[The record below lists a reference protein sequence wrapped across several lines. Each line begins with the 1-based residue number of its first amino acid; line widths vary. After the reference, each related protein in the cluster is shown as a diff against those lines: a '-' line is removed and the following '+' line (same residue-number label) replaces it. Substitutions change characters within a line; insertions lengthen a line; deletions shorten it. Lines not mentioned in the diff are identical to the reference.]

1 MYEHFGRHSRRLLQ
15 TIAVACLLQPAV
27 KADLFAIDSALD
39 QLYKVNTTD
48 ATVTLVGSTSPI
60 GTPAA
65 LAFDGSNMY
74 TIDLQT
80 GALYTLD
87 LVTGA
92 PSLVGTS
99 GIFGWQALAARPSDG
114 ALFAQDQTRNFYSIN
129 KANGVATFIG
139 TTNVGFSLTALDFDA
154 QGRLWGVDFVS
165 GNYGTVDLS
174 TGQFTSVGSTV
185 ARVQGLAFAPSGLAY
200 ISETSEHK
208 LYTLDVS
215 TGVTTL
221 VGSLGLPFVK
231 GLEFDTQAA
240 PVNVPEPHEVV
251 LLGSAIVAAAS
262 LGLRRRSAAHT
273 N

>member
-1 MYEHFGRHSRRLLQ
+1 MYKHFGRHSRRLLQ

-27 KADLFAIDSALD
+27 KADLFAVDSNLD
-39 QLYKVNTTD
+39 QLYKVNTTN
-48 ATVTLVGSTSPI
+48 ATVTLVGSTSPAQI
-60 GTPAA
+60 PAA
-65 LAFDGSNMY
+65 LAFDGSKMY
-74 TIDLQT
+74 TIDGAG

-139 TTNVGFSLTALDFDA
+139 VTSIPSLVSAMDFDA
-154 QGRLWGVDFVS
+154 QGRLWGVIF
-165 GNYGTVDLS
+165 GNGEYGTINLS

-185 ARVQGLAFAPSGLAY
+185 LRVQGLAFAPSGLAY
-200 ISETSEHK
+200 ISETGEGK

-262 LGLRRRSAAHT
+262 LRLRRR
-273 N
+273 